1 MRTLTK
7 YTLRQL
13 VAPFMFAITALTL
26 LMLLD
31 QLAKRFGGLIGKGLG
46 WRIIVEVFAL
56 SIPFIFAVIVPMAV
70 LVAVLYTF
78 NRMAA
83 DNEIS
88 AMKASGVSLFR
99 LTVPVLL
106 LAAMVALGLV
116 WFNDT
121 ILPETNHKLQLLT
134 RSIGRKS
141 PTFALKERVVNE
153 VVRRQ
158 LFLQALRIDQ
168 ETSRL
173 EDVTIWDVTRPPSMR
188 TIFADSGTMQ
198 FNESQTD
205 LYLTLYDG
213 VVNETDG
220 ESDNEF
226 QRTWFDV
233 QFLRVPSI
241 ANELERQENER
252 RGDREMSIDSLR
264 ARAHESLERADAAE
278 RTSRAL
284 AVAYTGQLLG
294 NLVGADTLP
303 PDSSAAAMTG
313 WRSGGRLSSPT
324 SAANTFRSQAT
335 QQDRHVKDA
344 QKYEV
349 EYWKK
354 YSIPFACIVFV
365 LIGVPIAVRYRQAGI
380 SMVVGASFLVFTAY
394 YVALIGG
401 ENLADQR
408 LLKPFWAMW
417 SPNVLFLVIGIAL
430 FFRARRAG
438 G

>member
-13 VAPFMFAITALTL
+13 VAPFLFAITALTL

-31 QLAKRFGGLIGKGLG
+31 QLAKRFGALIGKGLG

-56 SIPFIFAVIVPMAV
+56 TIPFIFAVIVPMAV

-106 LAAMVALGLV
+106 LAALVALGLV

-141 PTFALKERVVNE
+141 PTFALRERVVNE

-220 ESDNEF
+220 ESDTEF
-226 QRTWFDV
+226 QRTWFEV
-233 QFLRVPSI
+233 QFLRIPSI
-241 ANELERQENER
+241 ANELERQEHER

-264 ARAHESLERADAAE
+264 ARARESLERADAAE

-284 AVAYTGQLLG
+284 ALAYTGQLLG

-313 WRSGGRLSSPT
+313 WRSGGRLTSPT

-335 QQDRHVKDA
+335 RQDRHVKDA

-365 LIGVPIAVRYRQAGI
+365 LIGVPIAVRYRHGGI

-394 YVALIGG
+394 YIALIGG

>member
-1 MRTLTK
+1 VRTLTK

-13 VAPFMFAITALTL
+13 VAPFVFALTALTV

-31 QLAKRFGGLIGKGLG
+31 QLAKRFGDLIGKGLG
-46 WRIIVEVFAL
+46 WRIITEVFAL

-70 LVAVLYTF
+70 LVAVLYVF

-88 AMKASGVSLFR
+88 AIKASGVSLFR

-106 LAAMVALGLV
+106 VATVVAVGLV
-116 WFNDT
+116 SFNDRV
-121 ILPETNHKLQLLT
+121 LPETNHQLSLLI
-134 RSIGRKS
+134 RSINRKS
-141 PTFALKERVVNE
+141 PTFALKESAVNE

-158 LFLQALRIDQ
+158 LFLQALRIDP

-173 EDVTIWDVTRPPSMR
+173 EDVTIWDATHPPHMR

-198 FNESQTD
+198 FNETQTE
-205 LYLTLYDG
+205 LYLTLFDG

-220 ESDNEF
+220 ESADEF
-226 QRTWFDV
+226 QRTWFNV
-233 QFLRVPSI
+233 QLLRVPEI
-241 ANELERQENER
+241 GNELERQESER
-252 RGDREMSIDSLR
+252 RGDREMGIDSLR
-264 ARAHESLERADAAE
+264 ARARESLAQADETERI
-278 RTSRAL
+278 SQ
-284 AVAYTGQLLG
+284 AVAISYTGQLLG
-294 NLVGADTLP
+294 NLVGSDSLP
-303 PDSSAAAMTG
+303 PDSSAAVITG
-313 WRSGGRLSSPT
+313 WRSGGRLSSPA
-324 SAANTFRSQAT
+324 SALNTFRSQAT
-335 QQDRHVKDA
+335 QHDKYVKDA
-344 QKYEV
+344 RRFEV
-349 EYWKK
+349 EMWKK

-365 LIGVPIAVRYRQAGI
+365 LIGIPIAVRYRQGGV
-380 SMVVGASFLVFTAY
+380 SMVVAASFLVFTAY

-408 LLKPFWAMW
+408 LLNPFWAMA
-417 SPNVLFLVIGIAL
+417 SPNVLFLLIGVTA

>member
-13 VAPFMFAITALTL
+13 VAPFAFAVTALTF

-31 QLAKRFGGLIGKGLG
+31 QLAKRFGELIGKGLG
-46 WRIIVEVFAL
+46 WRVITEVFAL

-70 LVAVLYTF
+70 LVAVLYVF

-88 AMKASGVSLFR
+88 AIKASGVSLFR

-106 LAAMVALGLV
+106 VATVVAVGLV
-116 WFNDT
+116 SFNDKV
-121 ILPETNHKLQLLT
+121 LPETNHKLQLLT

-141 PTFALKERVVNE
+141 PTFALKERAVNE

-158 LFLQALRIDQ
+158 LFLQALRIDP

-173 EDVTIWDVTRPPSMR
+173 EDVTIWDATHPPHMR
-188 TIFADSGTMQ
+188 TIFADSGKMQ
-198 FNESQTD
+198 FNETQTE
-205 LYLTLYDG
+205 LYLTLFDG

-220 ESDNEF
+220 ESADEF
-226 QRTWFDV
+226 QRTWFNV
-233 QFLRVPSI
+233 QLLRVPEI
-241 ANELERQENER
+241 GNELERQESER

-264 ARAHESLERADAAE
+264 VRARESLAQADETE
-278 RTSRAL
+278 RTSRAV
-284 AVAYTGQLLG
+284 AMAYTGQLLG
-294 NLVGADTLP
+294 NLVGADSLP
-303 PDSSAAAMTG
+303 PDSSAAVITG
-313 WRSGGRLSSPT
+313 WRSGGRLSSPA
-324 SAANTFRSQAT
+324 SALNTFRSQAA
-335 QQDRHVKDA
+335 QHDKHVKDA
-344 QKYEV
+344 QRFEV
-349 EYWKK
+349 EMWKK

-365 LIGVPIAVRYRQAGI
+365 LIGIPIAVRYRQGGV
-380 SMVVGASFLVFTAY
+380 SMVVAVSFLVFTAY

-408 LLKPFWAMW
+408 LLNPFWAMA
-417 SPNVLFLVIGIAL
+417 SPNVLFLAIGVAA

>member
-13 VAPFMFAITALTL
+13 VAPFLFAITALTL

-31 QLAKRFGGLIGKGLG
+31 QLAKRFGALIGKGLG

-56 SIPFIFAVIVPMAV
+56 TIPFIFAVIVPMAV

-106 LAAMVALGLV
+106 LAALVALGLV

-220 ESDNEF
+220 ESDTEF
-226 QRTWFDV
+226 QRTWFEV
-233 QFLRVPSI
+233 QFLRIPSI
-241 ANELERQENER
+241 ANELERQESER

-264 ARAHESLERADAAE
+264 ARARESLERADAAE

-284 AVAYTGQLLG
+284 ALAYTGQLLG

-313 WRSGGRLSSPT
+313 WRSGGRLTSPT

-365 LIGVPIAVRYRQAGI
+365 LIGVPIAVRYRQGGI

-394 YVALIGG
+394 YIALIGG

>member
-13 VAPFMFAITALTL
+13 VAPFLFAITALTL

-31 QLAKRFGGLIGKGLG
+31 QLAKRFGALIGKGLG

-56 SIPFIFAVIVPMAV
+56 TIPFIFAVIVPMAV

-220 ESDNEF
+220 ESDTEF
-226 QRTWFDV
+226 QRTWFEV
-233 QFLRVPSI
+233 QFLRIPSI
-241 ANELERQENER
+241 ANELERQESER

-264 ARAHESLERADAAE
+264 ARARASLERADAAE

-284 AVAYTGQLLG
+284 ALAYTGQLLG

-313 WRSGGRLSSPT
+313 WRSGGRLTSPT

-365 LIGVPIAVRYRQAGI
+365 LIGVPIAVRYRQGGI

-394 YVALIGG
+394 YIALIGG

>member
-13 VAPFMFAITALTL
+13 VAPFLFAITALTL

-46 WRIIVEVFAL
+46 WRIILEVFAL
-56 SIPFIFAVIVPMAV
+56 SVPFMFAVVVPMAV
-70 LVAVLYTF
+70 LVAVLYAF

-106 LAAMVALGLV
+106 LASMVALGLV

-121 ILPETNHKLQLLT
+121 VLPETNHKLQLLT

-173 EDVTIWDVTRPPSMR
+173 EDVTIWDATRPPSMR

-226 QRTWFDV
+226 QRTWFEV

-241 ANELERQENER
+241 ANELERQESER

-264 ARAHESLERADAAE
+264 ARARESLERADAAE
-278 RTSRAL
+278 RTSQAL
-284 AVAYTGQLLG
+284 ALAYTGQLLG

-313 WRSGGRLSSPT
+313 WRSGGRLSSPA

-365 LIGVPIAVRYRQAGI
+365 LIGVPIATRYRQGGI

-417 SPNVLFLVIGIAL
+417 SPNVLFLAIGIAL
-430 FFRARRAG
+430 SYRARRAG

>member
-13 VAPFMFAITALTL
+13 VAPFLFAITALTL

-31 QLAKRFGGLIGKGLG
+31 QLAKRFGALIGKGLG

-56 SIPFIFAVIVPMAV
+56 TIPFIFAVIVPMAV

-220 ESDNEF
+220 ESDTEF
-226 QRTWFDV
+226 QRTWFEV
-233 QFLRVPSI
+233 QFLRIPSI
-241 ANELERQENER
+241 ANELERQESER

-264 ARAHESLERADAAE
+264 ARARESLERADAAE

-284 AVAYTGQLLG
+284 ALAYTGQLLG

-313 WRSGGRLSSPT
+313 WRSGGRLTSPT

-365 LIGVPIAVRYRQAGI
+365 LIGVPIAVRYRQGGI

-394 YVALIGG
+394 YIALIGG

>member
-13 VAPFMFAITALTL
+13 VAPFLFAITALTL

-31 QLAKRFGGLIGKGLG
+31 QLAKRFGALIGKGLG

-56 SIPFIFAVIVPMAV
+56 TIPFIFAVIVPMAV

-106 LAAMVALGLV
+106 LAALVALGLV

-134 RSIGRKS
+134 QSIGRKS

-220 ESDNEF
+220 ESDTEF
-226 QRTWFDV
+226 QRTWFEV
-233 QFLRVPSI
+233 QFLRIPSI
-241 ANELERQENER
+241 ANELERQESER

-264 ARAHESLERADAAE
+264 ARARESLERADAAE

-284 AVAYTGQLLG
+284 ALAYTGQLLG

-313 WRSGGRLSSPT
+313 WRSGGRLTSPT

-365 LIGVPIAVRYRQAGI
+365 LIGVPIAVRYRQGGI

-394 YVALIGG
+394 YIALIGG

>member
-13 VAPFMFAITALTL
+13 VAPFLFAITALTL

-31 QLAKRFGGLIGKGLG
+31 QLAKRFGALIGKGLG

-56 SIPFIFAVIVPMAV
+56 TIPFIFAVIVPMAV

-106 LAAMVALGLV
+106 LAALVALGLV

-220 ESDNEF
+220 ESDTEF
-226 QRTWFDV
+226 QRTWFEV
-233 QFLRVPSI
+233 QFLRIPSI
-241 ANELERQENER
+241 ANELERQESER

-264 ARAHESLERADAAE
+264 ARARESLERADAAE

-284 AVAYTGQLLG
+284 ALAYTGQLLG

-313 WRSGGRLSSPT
+313 WRSGGRLTSPT

-365 LIGVPIAVRYRQAGI
+365 LIGVPIAVRYRQGGI

-394 YVALIGG
+394 YIALIGG

-408 LLKPFWAMW
+408 LLQPFWAMW

>member
-1 MRTLTK
+1 VRTLTK

-13 VAPFMFAITALTL
+13 VAPFLFAITALTL

-31 QLAKRFGGLIGKGLG
+31 QLAKRFGALIGKGLG

-56 SIPFIFAVIVPMAV
+56 TIPFIFAVIVPMAV

-106 LAAMVALGLV
+106 LAALVALGLV

-220 ESDNEF
+220 ESDTEF
-226 QRTWFDV
+226 QRTWFEV
-233 QFLRVPSI
+233 QFLRIPSI
-241 ANELERQENER
+241 ANELERQEHER

-264 ARAHESLERADAAE
+264 ARARESLERADAAE

-284 AVAYTGQLLG
+284 ALAYTGQLLG

-313 WRSGGRLSSPT
+313 WRSGGRLTSPT

-365 LIGVPIAVRYRQAGI
+365 LIGVPIAVRYRQGGI

-394 YVALIGG
+394 YIALIGG

>member
-1 MRTLTK
+1 VRTLTK

-13 VAPFMFAITALTL
+13 VAPFGFAATALTL

-31 QLAKRFGGLIGKGLG
+31 VLAKRFGGLIGKRLG
-46 WRIIVEVFAL
+46 WRIILEVFVL

-88 AMKASGVSLFR
+88 AIKASGVSLFR
-99 LTVPVLL
+99 LTVPVVV

-116 WFNDT
+116 WFNDKV
-121 ILPETNHKLQLLT
+121 LPDTNHKLQLLT

-141 PTFALKERVVNE
+141 PTFALKERAVNE

-168 ETSRL
+168 ETSQL
-173 EDVTIWDVTRPPSMR
+173 EDVTIWDATRPPRMR

-213 VVNETDG
+213 VINETDG
-220 ESDNEF
+220 ESSDEF
-226 QRTWFDV
+226 QRTWFEV
-233 QFLRVPSI
+233 QFLRIPSI
-241 ANELERQENER
+241 ANELERQESER
-252 RGDREMSIDSLR
+252 RGDREMPIDSLR
-264 ARAHESLERADAAE
+264 ARAREALERADAAE
-278 RTSRAL
+278 RTSQAL
-284 AVAYTGQLLG
+284 AMAYTGQLLG
-294 NLVGADTLP
+294 SLVGADSLP
-303 PDSSAAAMTG
+303 PDSSDAAMTG
-313 WRSGGRLSSPT
+313 WRSGSRLASPA
-324 SAANTFRSQAT
+324 SAANTFRSQAA
-335 QQDRHVKDA
+335 QQDKHTKDA
-344 QKYEV
+344 QKFEV

-365 LIGVPIAVRYRQAGI
+365 LIGVPVAVRYRQGGI
-380 SMVVGASFLVFTAY
+380 SVVVATSKKKITAY

-401 ENLADQR
+401 ENFADQR
-408 LLKPFWAMW
+408 LLAPFWAMW
-417 SPNVLFLVIGIAL
+417 SPNALFLAIGIVL
-430 FFRARRAG
+430 TFRARRAG

>member
-13 VAPFMFAITALTL
+13 VAPFLFAITALTL

-31 QLAKRFGGLIGKGLG
+31 QLAKRFGALIGKGLG

-141 PTFALKERVVNE
+141 PTFALRERVVNE

-220 ESDNEF
+220 ESDTEF
-226 QRTWFDV
+226 QRTWFEV

-264 ARAHESLERADAAE
+264 ARARESLERADAAE

-284 AVAYTGQLLG
+284 ALAYTGQLLG

-313 WRSGGRLSSPT
+313 WRSGGRLTSPT

-335 QQDRHVKDA
+335 RQDRHVKDA

-394 YVALIGG
+394 YIALIGG

>member
-13 VAPFMFAITALTL
+13 VAPFLFAITALTL

-31 QLAKRFGGLIGKGLG
+31 QLAKRFGALIGKGLG

-56 SIPFIFAVIVPMAV
+56 TIPFIFAVIVPMAV

-220 ESDNEF
+220 ESDTEF
-226 QRTWFDV
+226 QRTWFEV
-233 QFLRVPSI
+233 QFLRIPSI
-241 ANELERQENER
+241 ANELERQESER

-264 ARAHESLERADAAE
+264 ARARESLERADAAE

-284 AVAYTGQLLG
+284 ALAYTGQLLG

-313 WRSGGRLSSPT
+313 WRSGGRLTSPT

-365 LIGVPIAVRYRQAGI
+365 LIGVPIAVRYRQGGI

-394 YVALIGG
+394 YIALIGG

-408 LLKPFWAMW
+408 LLQPFWAMW

>member
-31 QLAKRFGGLIGKGLG
+31 QLAKRFGALIGKGLG

-141 PTFALKERVVNE
+141 PTFALKERAVNE

-220 ESDNEF
+220 ESDTEF
-226 QRTWFDV
+226 QRTWFEV

-264 ARAHESLERADAAE
+264 ARARESHERADAAE

-313 WRSGGRLSSPT
+313 WRSGGRLTSPT

-365 LIGVPIAVRYRQAGI
+365 LIGVPIAVRYRQGGI